1 MSQRTQLVSR
11 SSQPILSRAA
21 QRIAAVSLRQV
32 LTLVTMSAAL
42 SACGATHA
50 SYVQTEKAALG
61 RVVVYRNGIAYYE
74 RHAKVID
81 GKLVMQVPAD
91 KVDDFLKSLTVTDA
105 KSGQTLPVSFPSKG
119 RKVAGE
125 TEMVVQFPDKNPR
138 EVVLSYVT
146 ESPAWKP
153 TYRVVVADKGEVDI
167 QGWAIVD
174 NTSGEDWDSVRVGVG
189 SSSALSF
196 RYDLHSIRTVHRE
209 TLQSEDTFAK
219 APPKGGSVIRD
230 DNTGEMEL
238 AALGDE
244 DIARNE
250 GHPDVADYEAAPIQ
264 ARGMAGGSKMYAEN
278 APRAPA
284 AANQR
289 AYKVARSGR
298 EDKDA
303 KKEEQLNDR
312 QVEELAKNIR
322 GSRRTVVIEGY
333 AEAGESDPSARS
345 ADRANLMRNQLI
357 ERGVPPA
364 QVKIAAKGAVAGR
377 RSGVR
382 VVAAAVAPGEDKKPV
397 ESDGAP
403 VGESHFESKG
413 AMTVAKGTS
422 AMVAVVNQKAKG
434 EVVYLYDAESR
445 HGDSRFAFK
454 SVRFV
459 NPTQSTLE
467 SGPMTVYGE
476 GRFIGEGL
484 AEPIP
489 PGQTAVVPFALD
501 RQVVVDR
508 EGSTGDRMSQLVK
521 LHRGVLTAEVQHWK
535 LTKLKVTNR
544 QFKPVTVLVRHQS
557 LRGWAVTKGPKAA
570 EQYGESR
577 LYEVTLA
584 AGETKTVEIEESTPL
599 VRTVDLRTPVGV
611 ELVRAYLQLA
621 KPDEAV
627 EAQMTKLVKLFDEV
641 SKCEEQIVSLRERG
655 TEYRQRMDEL
665 HEQLMSLKAVKT
677 GGPLMAHLQ
686 QKMKEISDR
695 VQQTTIQIVQQQEK
709 QMLARVQFHEG
720 LAELSLTQKRTAEK

>member
-1 MSQRTQLVSR
+1 MSASRHAFSPSSFFTRTARSVSR
-11 SSQPILSRAA
+11 A
-21 QRIAAVSLRQV
+21 SLRHV
-32 LTLVTMSAAL
+32 LALASLQAVL

-50 SYVQTEKAALG
+50 SYVQPMEKAPLG

-74 RHAKVID
+74 RHAKVVD
-81 GKLVMQVPAD
+81 GKLTLQVPAD
-91 KVDDFLKSLTVTDA
+91 KVDDFLKSLTVSDA
-105 KSGQTLPVSFPSKG
+105 RSGQTLPISFPSKG
-119 RKVAGE
+119 KKVAGDV
-125 TEMVVQFPDKNPR
+125 EMIVQFPDASPR

-153 TYRVVVADKGEVDI
+153 TYRVVVTDKGEVDI

-174 NTSGEDWDSVRVGVG
+174 NTSGEDWESVRVGVG

-219 APPKGGSVIRD
+219 APPKGGTVVRD
-230 DNTGEMEL
+230 DQGGEQEL

-250 GHPDVADYEAAPIQ
+250 GHPDVAAYEAAPIQ
-264 ARGMAGGSKMYAEN
+264 A
-278 APRAPA
+278 PAPA
-284 AANQR
+284 SAGRGGVASTGSASR
-289 AYKVARSGR
+289 AYKVQKVKRSL
-298 EDKDA
+298 DA
-303 KKEEQLNDR
+303 DKKEDVDDR
-312 QVEELAKNIR
+312 QVDELAKNIR
-322 GSRRTVVIEGY
+322 GTRRTVVIEGY
-333 AEAGESDPSARS
+333 ADPNEPDAPSRS

-364 QVKIAAKGAVAGR
+364 QVKIAAKGAVSGR
-377 RSGVR
+377 RAGVR
-382 VVAAAVAPGEDKKPV
+382 VVAAAAAPGEDKKPV

-422 AMVAVVNQKAKG
+422 AMVSVVNQKAKG

-445 HGDSRFAFK
+445 HGDSRYAFK
-454 SVRFV
+454 SVRFA

-467 SGPMTVYGE
+467 SGPMTVYGD

-508 EGSTGDRMSQLVK
+508 EGSTGDRMDTLVK

-535 LTKLKVTNR
+535 LTKLKLTNR

-557 LRGWAVTKGPKAA
+557 LRGWTVSKGPKAA
-570 EQYGESR
+570 EQFGESR
-577 LYEVTLA
+577 LYQVVLA
-584 AGETKTVEIEESTPL
+584 PGETQMLEIEESTPL
-599 VRTVDLRTPVGV
+599 VRTVDLRTPFGV
-611 ELVRAYLQLA
+611 ELVRAWLELG
-621 KPDEAV
+621 KPNEAV

-641 SKCEEQIVSLRERG
+641 NKAEETIHSLRERAD
-655 TEYRQRMDEL
+655 EYRLRMNEL
-665 HEQLMSLKAVKT
+665 QEQLVSLKAVKT
-677 GGPLMAHLQ
+677 SGPLMAHLQ
-686 QKMKEISDR
+686 QKMREISDK

-720 LAELSLTQKRTAEK
+720 LAELTLQKQTAQK

>member
-1 MSQRTQLVSR
+1 MSAPRSASCDSSFLTRTARRVSR
-11 SSQPILSRAA
+11 A
-21 QRIAAVSLRQV
+21 SLRHV
-32 LTLVTMSAAL
+32 LALASLSAVL

-50 SYVQTEKAALG
+50 SYVQPMEKAPLG

-74 RHAKVID
+74 RHAKVVD
-81 GKLVMQVPAD
+81 GKLTLQVPAD
-91 KVDDFLKSLTVTDA
+91 KVDDFLKSLTVSDA
-105 KSGQTLPVSFPSKG
+105 KSGQTLPISFPSKG
-119 RKVAGE
+119 KKVAGDV
-125 TEMVVQFPDKNPR
+125 EMIVQFPDARPR

-153 TYRVVVADKGEVDI
+153 TYRVVVTDKGEVDI

-174 NTSGEDWDSVRVGVG
+174 NTSGEDWESVRVGVG

-209 TLQSEDTFAK
+209 TLHSEDTFAK
-219 APPKGGSVIRD
+219 APPKGGTVVRD
-230 DNTGEMEL
+230 GEAAEQEL

-250 GHPDVADYEAAPIQ
+250 GHPDVAAYEAAPIQ
-264 ARGMAGGSKMYAEN
+264 APASASGRGGMASAGSAS
-278 APRAPA
+278 AP
-284 AANQR
+284 R
-289 AYKVARSGR
+289 AYKVQKVKRDLH
-298 EDKDA
+298 EDK
-303 KKEEQLNDR
+303 KETLDDK
-312 QVEELAKNIR
+312 QVDELAKNIK
-322 GSRRTVVIEGY
+322 GTRRTVVIEGY
-333 AEAGESDPSARS
+333 ADASESDAPARS

-377 RSGVR
+377 RAGVR

-413 AMTVAKGTS
+413 SMTVAKGTS
-422 AMVAVVNQKAKG
+422 AMVSVVNQKAKG

-445 HGDSRFAFK
+445 HGDSRYAFK
-454 SVRFV
+454 SVRFA

-467 SGPMTVYGE
+467 SGPMTVYGD

-508 EGSTGDRMSQLVK
+508 EGSTGDRMDTLVK

-535 LTKLKVTNR
+535 LTKLKLTNR
-544 QFKPVTVLVRHQS
+544 QFKQVTMLVRHQS
-557 LRGWAVTKGPKAA
+557 LRGWTVSKGPKAA
-570 EQYGESR
+570 EQFGESR
-577 LYEVTLA
+577 LYQVVLA
-584 AGETKTVEIEESTPL
+584 PGETQTLEIEESTPL
-599 VRTVDLRTPVGV
+599 VRTVDLRTAFGV
-611 ELVRAYLQLA
+611 ELVRAWLQLG
-621 KPDEAV
+621 KPNEAV

-641 SKCEEQIVSLRERG
+641 NKAEETIHSLRDRAD
-655 TEYRQRMDEL
+655 EYRLRMNEL
-665 HEQLMSLKAVKT
+665 QEQLLSLKAVKT
-677 GGPLMAHLQ
+677 SGPLMAHLQ
-686 QKMKEISDR
+686 QKMREISDK

-720 LAELSLTQKRTAEK
+720 LAELTLQKQTAQK